1 MEEIEDIIIDILK
14 QYNHRWPSDI
24 IDRVFL
30 AIEQDV
36 YKLKRYHEF
45 ADGDY
50 GTTNSMIGKYVKEHT
65 GMKSVRESDRPKS
78 KLIKSFMLLGF

>member
-30 AIEQDV
+30 AIEQ
-36 YKLKRYHEF
+36 YLRQL
-45 ADGDY
+45 
-50 GTTNSMIGKYVKEHT
+50 T
-65 GMKSVRESDRPKS
+65 
-78 KLIKSFMLLGF
+78 